1 MQVDDLMKICF
12 SIGVMSSKVIP
23 DEYIVLPEEVER
35 VKDRLNDIHSAK
47 ATVDAKPPAVGSL
60 ESDPQ

>member
-23 DEYIVLPEEVER
+23 DQYVVLPEEVQR
-35 VKDRLNDIHSAK
+35 AKDRLNDIHSAK
-47 ATVDAKPPAVGSL
+47 ASVHAKPAAVGAVKP
-60 ESDPQ
+60 DPQ